1 MRISDWSSDVCSSDL
16 FTAAIARPARAIRFE
31 PGFSAGS
38 LVRLPRLPASPH
50 PPDLIPDILQRC
62 GDGGIERIEA
72 TGLVQQRRDA
82 CAVGVAQLLVEL
94 HGALEHPLRIG
105 LDCAFVAVAF
115 EGETMAE
122 IGRASCRE
130 RVCKYV

>member
-1 MRISDWSSDVCSSDL
+1 MTFSALFRPENGLAGGRPVNALSLPAQAL

-38 LVRLPRLPASPH
+38 LVRLPRLQASPH

-62 GDGGIERIEA
+62 GDGGIERK
-72 TGLVQQRRDA
+72 
-82 CAVGVAQLLVEL
+82 
-94 HGALEHPLRIG
+94 
-105 LDCAFVAVAF
+105 
-115 EGETMAE
+115 

-130 RVCKYV
+130 RVWQYV